1 MLVAMASS
9 AGHAR
14 PNEDFVGAAPG
25 AVVLVDGAGI
35 PGSEALCRH
44 GTAWYA
50 HTLGATLLG
59 VLSRTPE
66 VSLVSALADSI
77 ERVAAQHRDSCD
89 LLDPNSP
96 QASVAIVRIA
106 GDRVDHL
113 VLGDIFVVL
122 TDHAADLQVITD
134 ARQVEVRDECSAP
147 LQGLA
152 PGSPEYEQLLPGVV
166 DDFRA
171 RRNQPG
177 GYWIAK
183 DDPAVASHAV
193 TGSGSLA
200 EVKGAALLSNGAS
213 RFVDPYRLGTWGD
226 VIGLLRT
233 RGPDE
238 LLSQVRGVEAAAS
251 GAGAP
256 PQAASPDDASV
267 AYFELAREKR
277 TAPSTM

>member
-9 AGHAR
+9 GGHAR
-14 PNEDFVGAAPG
+14 PNEDFVGAVPG
-25 AVVLVDGAGI
+25 AAVLLDGAGI
-35 PGSEALCRH
+35 TGSEALCRH
-44 GTAWYA
+44 GTAWYS

-59 VLSRTPE
+59 HLSRTPPE
-66 VSLVSALADSI
+66 VSLVSSLAESI
-77 ERVAAQHRDSCD
+77 ELVAGLHRDSCD

-122 TDHAADLQVITD
+122 NDPASDPQVITD
-134 ARQVEVRDECSAP
+134 AREVEVRDECSAP
-147 LQGLA
+147 LQGMA
-152 PGSPEYEQLLPGVV
+152 PGSPEYERRLPGVV
-166 DDFRA
+166 DDLRA

-200 EVKGAALLSNGAS
+200 ELKALALLSNGAS
-213 RFVDPYRLGTWGD
+213 RFVDPYGIGTWGD
-226 VIGLLRT
+226 LVGLLRT
-233 RGPDE
+233 RGPE
-238 LLSQVRGVEAAAS
+238 EVLRQVRGVEASAS

-256 PQAASPDDASV
+256 AHADSPDDASV
-267 AYFELAREKR
+267 AYCDLGETPQRA
-277 TAPSTM
+277 